1 VVPILSIVGRSDS
14 GKTTLIEKLI
24 PILKGRGYRIGT
36 IKHDV
41 HGFEMDRE
49 GKDTYRHFHSG
60 ADAVLI
66 SSPKKMA
73 LIKRHDEAPTLDE
86 LVARYHHDMDL
97 VITEGFKRLDKPKLE
112 VYRSAAHPQPLC
124 TDADNRIALA
134 SDIPLQVD
142 CPRFDIND
150 VEAIAD
156 FIEHRFLK
164 PARQRADNEAPY

>member
-1 VVPILSIVGRSDS
+1 MVPVVSIVGKSDS

-24 PILKGRGYRIGT
+24 PLLKKKGYRVAS

-49 GKDTYRHFHSG
+49 GKDTYRHFHCG

-73 LIKRHDEAPTLDE
+73 LIQRVEEALSLDE
-86 LVARYHHDMDL
+86 LVERFYPDMDI
-97 VITEGFKRLDKPKLE
+97 VITEGFKSLDKPKVE
-112 VYRSAAHPQPLC
+112 VFRSAIRSQPLC
-124 TDADNRIALA
+124 TAADNRIALA
-134 SDIPLQVD
+134 SDTPLEVD

-150 VEAIAD
+150 AEAIAD
-156 FIEHRFLK
+156 FIEQRFLK
-164 PARQRADNEAPY
+164 PVESGA

>member
-1 VVPILSIVGRSDS
+1 VVPIVSIVGKSDS

-24 PILKGRGYRIGT
+24 PILKRRGYRIAT

-60 ADAVLI
+60 AEAVLI

-73 LIKRHDEAPTLDE
+73 LIQRVEQALTLDE
-86 LVARYHHDMDL
+86 LVGRFYPDMDL
-97 VITEGFKRLDKPKLE
+97 IMTEGFKQLDKPKIE
-112 VYRSAAHPQPLC
+112 VFRSAAHTEPLC
-124 TDADNRIALA
+124 TAADNRVALV
-134 SDIPLQVD
+134 SDTPIEID

-150 VEAIAD
+150 VETIAD
-156 FIEHRFLK
+156 FIEERFLK
-164 PARQRADNEAPY
+164 SAQCGS

>member
-1 VVPILSIVGRSDS
+1 MVPVVSVVGKSDS

-24 PILKGRGYRIGT
+24 PILKHRGYRVAT
-36 IKHDV
+36 VKHDV

-73 LIKRHDEAPTLDE
+73 LIKRDERQPGLDE
-86 LVARYHHDMDL
+86 LVEHFYQDMDI
-97 VITEGFKRLDKPKLE
+97 VITEGFKRLGKPKIE
-112 VYRSAAHPQPLC
+112 VFRSEIHAEPLC
-124 TDADNRIALA
+124 TAADNRIALA
-134 SDIPLQVD
+134 SDTPIEVD

-156 FIEHRFLK
+156 FIEERFLK
-164 PARQRADNEAPY
+164 SG

>member
-1 VVPILSIVGRSDS
+1 MTPVVCIVGKSDS
-14 GKTTLIEKLI
+14 GKTTLVEKLV
-24 PILKGRGYRIGT
+24 PALKGRGYRVAT

-66 SSPKKMA
+66 SSPRKLA
-73 LIKRHDEAPTLDE
+73 LIKRVAEEASLDE
-86 LVARYHHDMDL
+86 LIDRYYSDMDI
-97 VITEGFKRLDKPKLE
+97 VITEGFKKLDKPKIE
-112 VYRSAAHPQPLC
+112 VFRSDLHSEPLC
-124 TDADNRIALA
+124 TAADNRIALA
-134 SDIPLQVD
+134 SDAPVQAD

-156 FIEHRFLK
+156 FIEERFLK
-164 PARQRADNEAPY
+164 PARGGA

>member
-1 VVPILSIVGRSDS
+1 MVPLVSVVGKSDS

-24 PILKGRGYRIGT
+24 PLLKNKGYRVAS

-73 LIKRHDEAPTLDE
+73 LIQRVEEPPALDA
-86 LVARYHHDMDL
+86 LVERFYPDMDI
-97 VITEGFKRLDKPKLE
+97 VITEGFKSLDKPKIE
-112 VYRSAAHPQPLC
+112 VFRSAVHSQPLC
-124 TDADNRIALA
+124 TAADNRIALA
-134 SDIPLQVD
+134 SDTPLEVD

-150 VEAIAD
+150 AEAIAD
-156 FIEHRFLK
+156 FIEQRFLK
-164 PARQRADNEAPY
+164 PA